1 MKNKL
6 PEPGDLAT
14 DLEFF
19 NLLTGSFQRIVGKA
33 LVQPGQGPGWLYRE
47 ASCVV
52 VAHNTD
58 PDPRFIYANVAAQ
71 MRFEYTW
78 EEFTKLPSR
87 LSAEAPDRQARQLL
101 LDAVERQGYIA
112 DCRGLRVTKSGKHF
126 WMENGIVWQLLDER
140 GRTRGQAAAFSN
152 WTDV

>member
-1 MKNKL
+1 MENKL
-6 PEPGDLAT
+6 PEPVDLAT
-14 DLEFF
+14 DPEFF
-19 NLLTGSFQRIVGKA
+19 ELLTGSFQRIVGKA
-33 LVQPGQGPGWLYRE
+33 LVQPGQGPGWLYRQ

-71 MRFEYTW
+71 RRFEYTW
-78 EEFTKLPSR
+78 DEFTKLPSR

-101 LDAVERQGYIA
+101 LDAVEHQGFIA
-112 DCRGLRVTKSGKHF
+112 DYRGLRVTKSGKHF
-126 WMENGIVWQLLDER
+126 WMESGIVWQLLDER
-140 GRTRGQAAAFSN
+140 GRRRGQAAAFSS